1 MLAEKGLGFSQS
13 VDPPDTVRF
22 TLPSDPQAIRAS
34 LKNLFSLNLMGCLSQ
49 ESLGTVQIV
58 LAEALNNVVEHAY
71 ADFHGKI
78 EVWVTLRDSFL
89 FIRILDDGLPMPG
102 GVLPGGR
109 LTRSDDLPE
118 GGFGWYMIRTLSHD
132 LTYQRDGRRNLLS
145 FCISVDY
152 QG

>member
-22 TLPSDPQAIRAS
+22 TLPSDPQAIRAG

-71 ADFHGKI
+71 AEFAGKI

-132 LTYQRDGRRNLLS
+132 LTYQRDGMRNLLS

>member
-22 TLPSDPQAIRAS
+22 TLLSDPQAIRAG
-34 LKNLFSLNLMGCLSQ
+34 LKNLFSLKLMGCLSQ

-71 ADFHGKI
+71 AEFAGKI

-89 FIRILDDGLPMPG
+89 FIRVLDDGLPMPG

-109 LTRSDDLPE
+109 LTCSDDLPE

-132 LTYQRDGRRNLLS
+132 LTYQRDGMRNLLS

-152 QG
+152 RG